1 MTTTLRRAV
10 AATTAVALMTLAAC
24 GSDDSSPDAAE
35 RTDAPVTDAP
45 VTDSAFPVTI
55 AHAFGETVV
64 PDEPQRV
71 VAWGWASA
79 DAAIALGVTP
89 VAIPFQAYGGDEN
102 GVLPWIRSA
111 LDERGEE
118 IPTVLPDVAEPPF
131 EAIAEARPDLIVAV
145 YSGIT
150 ESDYELLS
158 EIAPTVAYPDQPWA
172 TPWRDTIRIVGEALG
187 RSDAAGELLDDIAER
202 IATAGAEHPELAGT
216 SVAMVWD
223 TGDTFYVYEPADPRV
238 AFTEDLGM
246 ETAPSVRE
254 LSTGESTFFFT
265 LSHERLG
272 ELTSDVLVT
281 YADSPESSQ
290 SFLDSTPAQ
299 LMDQVRRGAVAE
311 VIGTEFIA
319 AVSPPTALSLLWGL
333 DEYVEILAEAARV
346 AHADEAGV
354 GS

>member
-1 MTTTLRRAV
+1 MTTTSRRAV
-10 AATTAVALMTLAAC
+10 AFTAALALMLAAC
-24 GSDDSSPDAAE
+24 GGNASSPDEAE
-35 RTDAPVTDAP
+35 RVDPGPDP
-45 VTDSAFPVTI
+45 GAFPVVIT
-55 AHAFGETVV
+55 HALGETVV
-64 PDEPQRV
+64 PQQPERV

-89 VAIPFQAYGGDEN
+89 VAIPFQAYGGDED

-111 LDERGEE
+111 LDERGQA
-118 IPTVLPDVAEPPF
+118 IPVVLPDTFEPPF
-131 EAIAEARPDLIVAV
+131 EAIAQARPDLILAV

-150 ESDYELLS
+150 ETDYELLS

-172 TPWRDTIRIVGEALG
+172 TPWRDTIRIVGEAVG
-187 RSDAAGELLDDIAER
+187 RSDAAEELLDEIAER
-202 IATAGAEHPELAGT
+202 IARAGAAHPELAGT

-223 TGDTFYVYEPADPRV
+223 TGDTFYVYEPADARV

-246 ETAPSVRE
+246 VTASSVRE
-254 LSTGESTFFFT
+254 LSTGESSFFFT

-281 YADSPESSQ
+281 YADSPESSRA
-290 SFLDSTPAQ
+290 FLDSAPAR
-299 LMDQVRRGAVAE
+299 LMEQVRRGTVAE

-333 DEYVEILAEAARV
+333 DEYVEILAEAARKV
-346 AHADEAGV
+346 EPDGSAGD
-354 GS
+354 S